1 MTKHHKTLELD
12 KILAM
17 VAEKCACEDARELAE
32 SIEPEPN
39 LQLAQ
44 ALLNQTRD
52 AHMLLARFGGPAF
65 GGLMNINN
73 ALKRGQAGGVLTLRE
88 FLQIAQ
94 VLRVLRGIAAWRESN
109 AGVECCLDALF
120 GGISSN
126 KYLEEA
132 IGSVVLSE
140 DRVADHA
147 SPALADIRRKIRVQ
161 ESNVRARLES
171 MTRSSAYSKFL
182 QESLVT
188 MRGGRFVVPVK
199 AEHRGEIPGLVHDA
213 SASGATVFVEPMAV
227 VEANNEIKVLQG
239 KEREEIERILAE
251 LSQLAGS
258 FYEPIAAAFECA
270 AELNVIFAKANLAYD
285 MNASVPELNNSG
297 EIELR
302 KARHPLISKD
312 KIVPIDISL
321 GIGFDALIV
330 TGPNTGGKTVSLK
343 TVGLLSLMAM
353 CGLMLP
359 AGERS
364 RVSVF
369 NQVLADIGDEQ
380 AIEQSL
386 STFSSHMTNI
396 ISILEG
402 ADNHSLAL
410 IDELGAGTDPVEGAA
425 LAMSIIEALRQ
436 KGVKLAATTHYAE
449 LKAYALQT
457 PGVENGSC
465 EFDVNSLRP
474 TYRLLIGVPGRS
486 NAFAIS
492 ERLGMPAQVVLR
504 AKDLVS
510 TEGTRFEDVIGQLEK
525 KQNLADQAKEET
537 EQLKLQA
544 QKALEEAERIK
555 EESVK
560 KQEKLLEDARAM
572 GRQICEKA
580 RREAYALLAELERLK
595 KDKDSEKDVQAL
607 ARRARAAMKKGLD
620 ALEDAVRGEPQAEED
635 DEEEY
640 VLPRALRIGDTVRLR
655 DMKIE
660 AEVLELPD
668 GKGQVKV
675 QAGAMAMRAAV
686 NNLRLIDNAQC
697 TMHNAQSGR
706 RKKAGGDPV
715 QPNSAAETRLD
726 LRGQTVDECIMELD
740 RFMDQALRTGIHEFT
755 VVHGKGTGALRAAV
769 QKYLKDSQFVKT
781 HRLGVYG
788 EGETGVTIVELK

>member
-1 MTKHHKTLELD
+1 MTKHFKTLELD

-17 VAEKCACEDARELAE
+17 VAEKCACDDARELAAA
-32 SIEPEPN
+32 IEPEPH

-65 GGLMNINN
+65 GGLMNVNN

-88 FLQIAQ
+88 FLLIAQ
-94 VLRVLRGIAAWRESN
+94 VLRVLRGIVTWRENNS
-109 AGVECCLDALF
+109 GVETCLDALF
-120 GGISSN
+120 GGISAN
-126 KYLEEA
+126 KYLEDA
-132 IGSVVLSE
+132 IGNVVLSE
-140 DRVADHA
+140 DRIADHA

-161 ESNVRARLES
+161 ESNVRARLEGL
-171 MTRSSAYSKFL
+171 TRSAAYAKYL

-199 AEHRGEIPGLVHDA
+199 AEYRGEIPGLVHDA

-270 AELNVIFAKANLAYD
+270 VELNVIFAKAHLAYD
-285 MNASVPELNNSG
+285 MHAGVPELNNSG
-297 EIELR
+297 EIQLI

-312 KIVPIDISL
+312 QIVPIDISL
-321 GIGFDALIV
+321 GVGFDALIV

-343 TVGLLSLMAM
+343 TVGLLCLMAM
-353 CGLMLP
+353 CGLMIP
-359 AGERS
+359 AAERS

-380 AIEQSL
+380 SIEQSL

-396 ISILEG
+396 ISILEN

-425 LAMSIIEALRQ
+425 LAMAIIEALRK

-457 PGVENGSC
+457 PGVENASC
-465 EFDVNSLRP
+465 EFDVQTLRP
-474 TYRLLIGVPGRS
+474 TYKLLIGVPGRS

-492 ERLGMPAQVVLR
+492 ERLGMPIGVVDR
-504 AKDLVS
+504 ARDLVS

-537 EQLKLQA
+537 EELKLQA
-544 QKALEEAERIK
+544 KKALEEAEKIK
-555 EESVK
+555 EESMK
-560 KQEKLLEDARAM
+560 KQEKILEDARAV
-572 GRQICEKA
+572 GRQIGEKT
-580 RREAYALLAELERLK
+580 RREAYALLGELERLK
-595 KDKDSEKDVQAL
+595 KERDSEKDIQAL

-620 ALEDAVRGEPQAEED
+620 ALDDAVRDGAVIED
-635 DEEEY
+635 EDEDY
-640 VLPRALRIGDTVRLR
+640 VLPRELRIGDTVRLAN
-655 DMKIE
+655 MKIE
-660 AEVLELPD
+660 ATVLELPD

-675 QAGAMAMRAAV
+675 QAGSITMRAAIE
-686 NNLRLIDNAQC
+686 NIRLIGAARDDTPKTRKRA
-697 TMHNAQSGR
+697 GR
-706 RKKAGGDPV
+706 DAPDPV
-715 QPNSAAETRLD
+715 QPNTAAETRLD
-726 LRGQTVDECIMELD
+726 LRGQTVEECLMELD
-740 RFMDQALRTGIHEFT
+740 RFIDQALRTGIHEFT
-755 VVHGKGTGALRAAV
+755 IVHGKGTGALRAAV
-769 QKYLKDSQFVKT
+769 QKYLKSSQYVKT
-781 HRLGVYG
+781 YRLGVYG

>member
-1 MTKHHKTLELD
+1 MTKHLKTLELD

-17 VAEKCACEDARELAE
+17 AAEKCACDEARALAL

-65 GGLMNINN
+65 GGLANINN
-73 ALKRGQAGGVLTLRE
+73 ALKRGQAGGILTLRE
-88 FLQIAQ
+88 FLLIAQ
-94 VLRVLRGIAAWRESN
+94 VLRVLRGIANWREGNS
-109 AGVECCLDALF
+109 GVETCLDALF

-132 IGSVVLSE
+132 IGNVVLSE

-161 ESNVRARLES
+161 ESNVRAKLEGL
-171 MTRSSAYSKFL
+171 TRSQAYSKYL

-199 AEHRGEIPGLVHDA
+199 AEYRGEIPGLVHDA

-227 VEANNEIKVLQG
+227 VEANNEIKVLQS
-239 KEREEIERILAE
+239 KEREEIERILEE

-270 AELNVIFAKANLAYD
+270 VELNVIFAKAHLAYD
-285 MNASVPELNNSG
+285 MNAGLPALNNTG
-297 EIELR
+297 EIVLR
-302 KARHPLISKD
+302 KARHPLIAKD
-312 KIVPIDISL
+312 KIVPIDITL
-321 GIGFDALIV
+321 GVEFDALIV
-330 TGPNTGGKTVSLK
+330 TGPNTGGKTVTLK
-343 TVGLLSLMAM
+343 TVGLLCLMAM

-359 AGERS
+359 AAEGS

-380 AIEQSL
+380 SIEQSL

-396 ISILEG
+396 ISILET

-425 LAMSIIEALRQ
+425 LAMAIIEAMRA

-465 EFDVNSLRP
+465 EFDVQTLRP

-492 ERLGMPAQVVLR
+492 ERLGMPLDVVSR
-504 AKDLVS
+504 ARDLVS
-510 TEGTRFEDVIGQLEK
+510 TEGTRFEDVIGQLER

-544 QKALEEAERIK
+544 KKALEEAERVK
-555 EESVK
+555 EESIK
-560 KQEKLLEDARAM
+560 KQEKILEDARAM
-572 GRQICEKA
+572 GRQISEKT
-580 RREAYALLAELERLK
+580 RREAHALLGELERLK
-595 KDKDSEKDVQAL
+595 KEKDSEKDIQAL

-620 ALEDAVRGEPQAEED
+620 ALDDASQSEMEAD
-635 DEEEY
+635 DDEEY
-640 VLPRALRIGDTVRLR
+640 VLPRDLVVGDTVRLAN
-655 DMKIE
+655 MKIQ
-660 AEVLELPD
+660 ATVLEPPD
-668 GKGQVKV
+668 SKGQVKV
-675 QAGAMAMRAAV
+675 QAGSITLRAALE
-686 NNLRLIDNAQC
+686 NIRLIGNAQLTMDNAQLK
-697 TMHNAQSGR
+697 R
-706 RKKAGGDPV
+706 RKKSGDDPV
-715 QPNSAAETRLD
+715 QPNTAAETRLD
-726 LRGQTVDECIMELD
+726 LRGQTVEECLMELD
-740 RFMDQALRTGIHEFT
+740 RFMDQALRTGIREFT
-755 VVHGKGTGALRAAV
+755 IVHGKGTGALRAAV
-769 QKYLKDSQFVKT
+769 QKYLRASQFVKT
-781 HRLGVYG
+781 YRLGVYG

>member
-1 MTKHHKTLELD
+1 MTKHLKTLELD

-17 VAEKCACEDARELAE
+17 VAEKCACDDARELAA

-39 LQLAQ
+39 VQLAQ

-65 GGLMNINN
+65 GGLANINN
-73 ALKRGQAGGVLTLRE
+73 ALKRGQAGGILTLRE
-88 FLQIAQ
+88 FLLIAQ
-94 VLRVLRGIAAWRESN
+94 VLRVLRAIVTWREGNS
-109 AGVECCLDALF
+109 GVETCLDALF
-120 GGISSN
+120 GGISPN

-132 IGSVVLSE
+132 IGNVVLSE
-140 DRVADHA
+140 DRIADHA

-171 MTRSSAYSKFL
+171 LTRSQAYSKYL

-199 AEHRGEIPGLVHDA
+199 AEYRGEIPGLVHDA

-239 KEREEIERILAE
+239 KEREEIERILEE

-270 AELNVIFAKANLAYD
+270 VELNVIFAKAHLAYD
-285 MNASVPELNNSG
+285 MKAGVPELNNSG
-297 EIELR
+297 EIVLR
-302 KARHPLISKD
+302 RARHPLISKD
-312 KIVPIDISL
+312 KIVPIDVSL
-321 GIGFDALIV
+321 GVEFDALIV

-343 TVGLLSLMAM
+343 TIGLLSLMAM
-353 CGLMLP
+353 CGLMIP
-359 AGERS
+359 AAERS

-380 AIEQSL
+380 SIEQSL

-396 ISILEG
+396 ISILEN
-402 ADNHSLAL
+402 ADSHSLAL

-425 LAMSIIEALRQ
+425 LAMAIIEALRR
-436 KGVKLAATTHYAE
+436 KGAKLAATTHYAE

-465 EFDVNSLRP
+465 EFDVQTLRP

-492 ERLGMPAQVVLR
+492 ERLGMPLDVVDR
-504 AKDLVS
+504 ARDLVS

-537 EQLKLQA
+537 EQLKEQA
-544 QKALEEAERIK
+544 RKALEEAGRVK
-555 EESVK
+555 EEAVK
-560 KQEKLLEDARAM
+560 KQEKILEDARAM
-572 GRQICEKA
+572 GRQISEKT
-580 RREAYALLAELERLK
+580 RREAYALLGELERIK
-595 KDKDSEKDVQAL
+595 KEKDSEKDIQAL

-620 ALEDAVRGEPQAEED
+620 SLDDVSRGEIEIED
-635 DEEEY
+635 DEAY
-640 VLPRALRIGDTVRLR
+640 VLPRDLTIGDTVRLAN
-655 DMKIE
+655 MKIQ
-660 AEVLELPD
+660 ATVLELPD
-668 GKGQVKV
+668 SKGQLKV
-675 QAGAMAMRAAV
+675 QAGSVTMRVALE
-686 NNLRLIDNAQC
+686 NIRLIEARGKTQE
-697 TMHNAQSGR
+697 AGKR
-706 RKKAGGDPV
+706 RSKSGGDPV
-715 QPNSAAETRLD
+715 QPNTAAETRLD
-726 LRGQTVDECIMELD
+726 LRGQTVEECLMELD
-740 RFMDQALRTGIHEFT
+740 RFMDQALRTGIREFT
-755 VVHGKGTGALRAAV
+755 IVHGKGTGALRAAV
-769 QKYLKDSQFVKT
+769 QKYLRSSQFVKT
-781 HRLGVYG
+781 YRLGVYG

>member
-1 MTKHHKTLELD
+1 MTKHLKTLELD

-17 VAEKCACEDARELAE
+17 VAEKCACDDARELAAAT
-32 SIEPEPN
+32 EPEPN

-65 GGLMNINN
+65 GGLTNINN

-88 FLQIAQ
+88 FLLIAQ
-94 VLRVLRGIAAWRESN
+94 VLRVLRGIAAWREGNS
-109 AGVECCLDALF
+109 GVETCLDALF
-120 GGISSN
+120 GGISAN

-132 IGSVVLSE
+132 IGNVVLSE
-140 DRVADHA
+140 DRIADHA

-161 ESNVRARLES
+161 ESNVRAKLEGL
-171 MTRSSAYSKFL
+171 TRSSAYSKYL

-199 AEHRGEIPGLVHDA
+199 AEYRGEIPGLVHDA

-239 KEREEIERILAE
+239 KEREEVERILAE
-251 LSQLAGS
+251 LSQQAGS

-270 AELNVIFAKANLAYD
+270 VELNVIFAKAHLAYD
-285 MNASVPELNNSG
+285 MNAGLPALNNQG
-297 EIELR
+297 EIVLR
-302 KARHPLISKD
+302 KARHPLIPKD

-321 GIGFDALIV
+321 GVEFDALIV

-343 TVGLLSLMAM
+343 TVGLLTLMAM

-359 AGERS
+359 AAEGS

-380 AIEQSL
+380 SIEQSL

-425 LAMSIIEALRQ
+425 LAMAIIEALRRR
-436 KGVKLAATTHYAE
+436 GAKLAATTHYAE

-492 ERLGMPAQVVLR
+492 ERLGMPTEVVDR
-504 AKDLVS
+504 ARDLVS
-510 TEGTRFEDVIGQLEK
+510 TEGTRFEDVIGQLER
-525 KQNLADQAKEET
+525 KQTQADQAKEET
-537 EQLKLQA
+537 EQLRLQA
-544 QKALEEAERIK
+544 EKALQEAEKIK
-555 EESVK
+555 EESMK

-572 GRQICEKA
+572 GRQISEKT
-580 RREAYALLAELERLK
+580 RREAYALLGELERLK
-595 KDKDSEKDVQAL
+595 KEKDSEKDIQAL

-620 ALEDAVRGEPQAEED
+620 ALD
-635 DEEEY
+635 DVSRDEIAMDDDEEY
-640 VLPRALRIGDTVRLR
+640 VLPRELKIGDTVRLAHI
-655 DMKIE
+655 KIE
-660 AEVLELPD
+660 ATVLEPPD
-668 GKGQVKV
+668 SKGQVKV
-675 QAGAMAMRAAV
+675 QAGSITMRADV
-686 NNLRLIDNAQC
+686 SNLRLLNEQC
-697 TMHNAQSGR
+697 TRNNEQLTRKRAGR
-706 RKKAGGDPV
+706 DDPV

-726 LRGQTVDECIMELD
+726 LRGQTVEECLTELD

-769 QKYLKDSQFVKT
+769 QKYLRASPFVKT

>member
-1 MTKHHKTLELD
+1 MTKHLKTLELD

-17 VAEKCACEDARELAE
+17 VAEKCACDDARELAA
-32 SIEPEPN
+32 SIEPEPH

-65 GGLMNINN
+65 GGLVNINN
-73 ALKRGQAGGVLTLRE
+73 ALKRGQAGGILSLRE
-88 FLQIAQ
+88 FLLIAQ
-94 VLRVLRGIAAWRESN
+94 VLRVLRGVAAWREGN

-120 GGISSN
+120 GGISAN

-132 IGSVVLSE
+132 IGNVVLSE

-171 MTRSSAYSKFL
+171 MTRSSAYAKFL

-239 KEREEIERILAE
+239 KEREEIERILEE
-251 LSQLAGS
+251 LSVLAGS

-270 AELNVIFAKANLAYD
+270 VELNVIFAKAHLAYD
-285 MNASVPELNNSG
+285 MRASVPELNNQG
-297 EIELR
+297 EIQLR

-312 KIVPIDISL
+312 KIVPIDITL
-321 GIGFDALIV
+321 GVDFDALIV

-343 TVGLLSLMAM
+343 TLGLLSLMAM

-359 AGERS
+359 AAERS

-380 AIEQSL
+380 SIEQSL

-396 ISILEG
+396 ISILDT
-402 ADNHSLAL
+402 ADGHSLAL

-425 LAMSIIEALRQ
+425 LAMAIIEALRR
-436 KGVKLAATTHYAE
+436 KGAKLAATTHYAE

-465 EFDVNSLRP
+465 EFDVQTLRP

-492 ERLGMPAQVVLR
+492 ERLGMPIEIVGR
-504 AKDLVS
+504 ARDLVS
-510 TEGTRFEDVIGQLEK
+510 TEGTRFEDVIGQLER

-537 EQLKLQA
+537 EQLRL
-544 QKALEEAERIK
+544 KAENALREAERIK
-555 EESVK
+555 EESIQ
-560 KQEKLLEDARAM
+560 KQEKILEDARAV
-572 GRQICEKA
+572 GRQISEKT
-580 RREAYALLAELERLK
+580 RREAYALLGELERLK
-595 KDKDSEKDVQAL
+595 KEKDSEKDVQAL

-620 ALEDAVRGEPQAEED
+620 ALDDAARDEINIED
-635 DEEEY
+635 DEEY
-640 VLPRALRIGDTVRLR
+640 VLPRELQIGDTVRLA

-660 AEVLELPD
+660 ATVLALPD
-668 GKGQVKV
+668 AKGQVKV
-675 QAGAMAMRAAV
+675 QAGAMVMHVALG
-686 NNLRLIDNAQC
+686 NLRLRGPGQATGGNAQL
-697 TMHNAQSGR
+697 TRR
-706 RKKAGGDPV
+706 RKPGGDPI
-715 QPNSAAETRLD
+715 QPNTAAETRLD
-726 LRGQTVDECIMELD
+726 LRGQTVEECLMELD
-740 RFMDQALRTGIHEFT
+740 RFVDQALRTGIHEFT
-755 VVHGKGTGALRAAV
+755 IVHGKGTGALRAAV
-769 QKYLKDSQFVKT
+769 QKYLKSSKFVKT
-781 HRLGVYG
+781 YRLGVYG
-788 EGETGVTIVELK
+788 EGETGVTVVELK